1 MPYNGKEI
9 REENIMTTV
18 TMTAEALKAACNI
31 IERSSVYEKAAS
43 SQTTSSYHCVTM
55 TVDSTKSFLRFVA
68 SNGGECLL
76 LDVNVVNAIVQN
88 HMLPNVQF
96 QRLCAI
102 IKTLNDSQ
110 DIVLSEDINGDLN
123 ISQGGKKPYVLKAN
137 IGTAL
142 TPPMGTWTD
151 TLTIDRETL
160 NKKLKASLKVIK
172 NDSAAQIY
180 NCMFLRQEQ
189 GELWTVALRHNGSCA
204 YCSNEPNP
212 LTTVKD
218 TTEMAIQAT
227 KLARILPSFEFYNRI
242 NISTDGHNL
251 YRITGWIVNSL
262 HSAARF
268 GNSSITNI
276 EYYQLGFSF
285 PRQKIESMFALPPLI
300 EAAKV
305 SNDDILKT
313 IARAN
318 AITEQSKHFL
328 DFNIYGDEANFTFDS
343 GYGTIDDTYPVPPL
357 PPNTFIFG
365 RLNTSIIAPM
375 LQKDQSSYWF
385 NTVAPIQHAILITDA
400 NRIEK
405 FLVMKLASGVFQMP
419 SQQAAAASA
428 QAAPDPTPAATAD
441 PQNPP
446 MPVHDYDEDYEDYEE
461 DMDGEGVEDDD
472 N

>member
-1 MPYNGKEI
+1 
-9 REENIMTTV
+9 MTTV

-43 SQTTSSYHCVTM
+43 SQTISAFHCVTM

-68 SNGGECLL
+68 RNGGECLL
-76 LDVNVVNAIVQN
+76 LDMTVVQAAVQN

-102 IKTLNDSQ
+102 VKTLSDSQ
-110 DIVLSEDINGDLN
+110 YVVLSEDINGDLN
-123 ISQGGKKPYVLKAN
+123 VSQGGKKPYVLKTN

-142 TPPMGTWTD
+142 APPTATWAD
-151 TLTIDRETL
+151 TLSIDREML

-172 NDSAAQIY
+172 NDTAAQIY

-189 GELWTVALRHNGSCA
+189 GELWTVALRHNGACA

-212 LTTVKD
+212 VSTMQN
-218 TTEMAIQAT
+218 TTEMAIQAS
-227 KLARILPSFEFYNRI
+227 KLARILPSFDFFNQI
-242 NISTDGHNL
+242 DISTDGKNL
-251 YRITGWIVNSL
+251 YRITGQVVNSL
-262 HSAARF
+262 HNTAKF
-268 GNSSITNI
+268 GNGSISNI

-285 PRQKIESMFALPPLI
+285 PRQKIESMFTLPSLI
-300 EAAKV
+300 EAAKIN
-305 SNDDILKT
+305 NDDILKT

-318 AITEQSKHFL
+318 AITEQDKHFL

-343 GYGTIDDTYPVPPL
+343 GYGTIDDTYQVPPL

-365 RLNTSIIAPM
+365 RINTSIVGPM

-385 NTVAPIQHAILITDA
+385 NTVAPVQHALLITDV
-400 NRIEK
+400 NRVEK
-405 FLVMKLASGVFQMP
+405 FLIMKLASGVFQMP
-419 SQQAAAASA
+419 PQQPTAAASA
-428 QAAPDPTPAATAD
+428 QATATPTAAAAEPEELPTEAYDPD
-441 PQNPP
+441 
-446 MPVHDYDEDYEDYEE
+446 EGYEE
-461 DMDGEGVEDDD
+461 DDMIDGEDDD